1 MGYEKLISLAE
12 RCAKYA
18 QACGKRSILETKPV
32 GQVDVSKL
40 GVCLSDG
47 SVHFPNN
54 IIRYK
59 TAEEAVLKQHELL
72 MTEFNKP
79 LSEQL
84 EWCISRKGNEIFI
97 GSKYDAAHCDFHPNV
112 SSKGRSDC
120 INPNR
125 IFDSTHT
132 HPFHPEFGG
141 TFPLSNG
148 DIASLILKPL
158 KSQTAINKNGE
169 FCTATIVDINKLMKN
184 CEMALEARIKVNKAI
199 IEYVKLAFMGKDG
212 NRLHELRELKMKST
226 LSNEL
231 KSELETLE
239 REFEKLTIDKFVTEQ
254 PENYAKYLHRAYQ
267 EILPKYGIKY
277 ETNFSNLLKYDA

>member
-1 MGYEKLISLAE
+1 MGYDKIVTLAE

-32 GQVDVSKL
+32 GKVDVSKL
-40 GVCLSDG
+40 GVCLSDE

-59 TAEEAVLKQHELL
+59 TEGEAVLKQQELL

-97 GSKYDAAHCDFHPNV
+97 GSKHDATHCDFHPNV
-112 SSKGRSDC
+112 SSKGLSD
-120 INPNR
+120 IYNPNR
-125 IFDSTHT
+125 IFDSAHT

-141 TFPLSNG
+141 TFPLSTG
-148 DIASLILKPL
+148 DIGSLIVRPL

-169 FCTATIVDINKLMKN
+169 FCTATIVDINKLMKDS
-184 CEMALEARIKVNKAI
+184 EFAMDARGKVNKAI
-199 IEYVKLAFMGKDG
+199 IEY
-212 NRLHELRELKMKST
+212 
-226 LSNEL
+226 
-231 KSELETLE
+231 
-239 REFEKLTIDKFVTEQ
+239 
-254 PENYAKYLHRAYQ
+254 
-267 EILPKYGIKY
+267 
-277 ETNFSNLLKYDA
+277 